1 MKGRRGNPGL
11 CGKLLDKSV
20 EAYILALETINRLS
34 IQYRVETF
42 TYLICN
48 AWELLLKARILDQ
61 TKQKGSIYYIRQRGE
76 KQRTLALRDCLK
88 KEFPNEHD
96 PIRRNIERIA
106 DLRDEAV
113 HLVIS
118 DVPKNVLELFQACVL
133 NYHKHLF
140 GWFDVS
146 LADRVSPGMM
156 SIVYDFSPEEVDIQS
171 PVLRKKLGKDA
182 ADYLTEYQARLQQDA
197 EELGNPS
204 TFSIGIGY
212 SLALT
217 KKPAD
222 ADITLS
228 SRASGTNTKLV
239 EVPKDPSKT
248 HPHLQKGVIA
258 RVNTEL
264 GGEKVLNQY
273 DIQCV
278 VKVFGVKKRPE
289 HFYQGSVS
297 GSPGQYSGAFVEW
310 LIQQFNKDN
319 DFFLKVRQKDRM
331 MRKKAREGK
340 A

>member
-11 CGKLLDKSV
+11 CGKLLDKSI

-61 TKQKGSIYYIRQRGE
+61 TKQKISIYYSTQKGE
-76 KQRTLALRDCLK
+76 KQRTLALRDCFK
-88 KEFPNEHD
+88 KEFPNEHE
-96 PIRRNIERIA
+96 PVRRNIERVA

-118 DVPKNVLELFQACVL
+118 DVPKDVLGLFQACVL
-133 NYHKHLF
+133 NYHKYLF

-156 SIVYDFSPEEVDIQS
+156 SIVYDFSPEKVDIHS
-171 PVLRKKLGKDA
+171 PVMRKRLGKDA
-182 ADYLTEYQARLQQDA
+182 ADYLFEYQARLQQDA

-204 TFSIGIGY
+204 TFSIGIEY

-217 KKPAD
+217 KKPAE

-228 SRASGTNTKLV
+228 SGTSGTNTKLI

-248 HPHLQKGVIA
+248 HPHRQKDVMA
-258 RVNTEL
+258 VVNAALAEAYTI
-264 GGEKVLNQY
+264 NQH

-278 VKVFGVKKRPE
+278 VSVTSRSIPDVSFRP
-289 HFYQGSVS
+289 
-297 GSPGQYSGAFVEW
+297 A
-310 LIQQFNKDN
+310 
-319 DFFLKVRQKDRM
+319 
-331 MRKKAREGK
+331 
-340 A
+340 

>member
-1 MKGRRGNPGL
+1 VKGRRGNPGL

-20 EAYILALETINRLS
+20 EAYILSLETINRLS

-61 TKQKGSIYYIRQRGE
+61 TKQKNSIYNPTQKGE

-88 KEFPNEHD
+88 KEFPNEHE
-96 PIRRNIERIA
+96 PVRRNIERIA

-118 DVPKNVLELFQACVL
+118 DVPKDVLGLFQACVL

-156 SIVYDFSPEEVDIQS
+156 SIVYDFSPEEVDLKS
-171 PVLRKKLGKDA
+171 PVMRKRLGKDA
-182 ADYLTEYQARLQQDA
+182 ADYLTEYQARLQQDV

-204 TFSIGIGY
+204 TFSIGIEY

-228 SRASGTNTKLV
+228 SGTSGANTKLV

-248 HPHLQKGVIA
+248 HPQRQTEVIA
-258 RVNTEL
+258 KVNAAL
-264 GGEKVLNQY
+264 GGSKIINPH

-278 VKVFGVKKRPE
+278 VKVYGIKKRSDF
-289 HFYQGSVS
+289 FYQGSVS
-297 GSPGQYSGAFVEW
+297 GNPGQYSDKFIGW
-310 LIQQFNKDN
+310 LVQHFNNDN
-319 DFFLKVRQKDRM
+319 DFFLKVRQKEKA
-331 MRKKAREGK
+331 MRKK
-340 A
+340 